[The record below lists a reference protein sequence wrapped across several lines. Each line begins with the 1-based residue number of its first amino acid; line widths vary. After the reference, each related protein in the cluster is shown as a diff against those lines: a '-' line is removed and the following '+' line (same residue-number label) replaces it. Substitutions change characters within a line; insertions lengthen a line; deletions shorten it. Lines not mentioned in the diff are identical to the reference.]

1 MTVECDPHAAGIF
14 APQTNQPDDKNTGY
28 FLRCEL
34 MVGGG
39 EMRRNAVAVLSGG
52 DT

>member
-14 APQTNQPDDKNTGY
+14 ALQTNQPDDKNTGY

-39 EMRRNAVAVLSGG
+39 GKCVEMQLRC
-52 DT
+52 